1 MMKTVSGSNNDLR
14 NFVVNMV
21 GCVTAQ
27 EPMLL
32 VLEFV
37 KHGDLQSYLRS
48 IRKKVTTI
56 LYLEINVNTYH
67 ACNYISRDV

>member
-1 MMKTVSGSNNDLR
+1 MMKTVSGSNNDLL

-48 IRKKVTTI
+48 IRMKVTTI
-56 LYLEINVNTYH
+56 YTVSQNQ
-67 ACNYISRDV
+67 C